1 MAERAPK
8 VSVIIPTFN
17 RQGLLGRAMGSVLDQ
32 GYEDFELIVVD
43 DASTD
48 RTRQTVEGFA
58 DGRVRYLRHDTNKGA
73 TTARNTGIRASR
85 GQYIA
90 FQDSDDEWLAG
101 KLEKQMRLFEE
112 AGDTVGAVY
121 CAFLRIENGKETYI
135 PGPHIEDREGDLS
148 HALLFGNFVST
159 QTLVVRR
166 DCLEKAGLFFD
177 HLPRFQDWE
186 LAIRLSADC
195 EFRLI
200 DEALVRSYSTADS
213 ITGDGPAGARAL
225 EMILQRHHQRFA
237 QDRRALANFYL
248 LSGFFEF
255 SYRSLAGGRTA
266 FLQSIRLHP
275 GRVKPW
281 LALALSIFGR
291 RAFNTAI
298 SVRRALRRRG
308 PW

>member
-8 VSVIIPTFN
+8 VSVIIPTYN
-17 RQGLLGRAMGSVLDQ
+17 RATLLARAMGSVLDQ
-32 GYEDFELIVVD
+32 GFEDFELIVVD

-48 RTRQTVEGFA
+48 RTRETVEGFA
-58 DGRVRYLRHDTNKGA
+58 DGRVRYLRHDTNEGA
-73 TTARNTGIRASR
+73 ATARNTGIRASR

-90 FQDSDDEWLAG
+90 FHDSDDEWLAG

-135 PGPHIEDREGDLS
+135 PGPHIQDREGDLS
-148 HALLFGNFVST
+148 HALLFENFVST

-200 DEALVRSYSTADS
+200 DESLVRSYSTADS
-213 ITGDGPAGARAL
+213 ITSDGPAGAKAL

-237 QDRRALANFYL
+237 QDRYALANFYL
-248 LSGFFEF
+248 LFGVFEF
-255 SYRSLAGGRTA
+255 LYRSLAGGRTA
-266 FLQSIRLHP
+266 FLQSIRLRP
-275 GRVKPW
+275 GRVTPW
-281 LALALSIFGR
+281 LALALSLFGR
-291 RAFNTAI
+291 KAFKTGI
-298 SVRRALRRRG
+298 GVRRTLRRLG

>member
-1 MAERAPK
+1 MGDQPPK
-8 VSVIIPTFN
+8 VSVIIPTYN

-32 GYEDFELIVVD
+32 SFEDFELIVVD

-48 RTRQTVEGFA
+48 RTRETVEGFA
-58 DGRVRYLRHDTNKGA
+58 DGRVRYLRHDTNEGA
-73 TTARNTGIRASR
+73 ATARNTGIRASR

-90 FQDSDDEWLAG
+90 FHDSDDEWLAG

-121 CAFLRIENGKETYI
+121 CAFLRIENGKEIYI

-159 QTLVVRR
+159 QTLVIRR
-166 DCLEKAGLFFD
+166 DCLERAGLFFD

-195 EFRLI
+195 KFRLI
-200 DEALVRSYSTADS
+200 DEALVRSYGTAGS
-213 ITGDGPAGARAL
+213 ITSDGPAGAKAL
-225 EMILQRHHQRFA
+225 EMILRRHHERFA
-237 QDRRALANFYL
+237 QDRRALANLYL
-248 LSGFFEF
+248 LFGVFEF
-255 SYRSLAGGRTA
+255 SYRSLAGGRAA
-266 FLQSIRLHP
+266 FLQSIRLRP

-281 LALALSIFGR
+281 LALALSLFGR
-291 RAFNTAI
+291 GAFNTTI
-298 SVRRALRRRG
+298 SVGRALRRLG